1 MIKLNEVLP
10 TKSATVEAI
19 ESYWKQRGDSEPRR
33 GYLGGSAIG
42 KECSRELWYSFRF
55 ATKPNFDGRLYRLF
69 NRGHREENT
78 FVEELRGIGCE
89 VHEFDADGNQ
99 FEVIDC
105 DGHFKGHT
113 DGAALGIPEAPKTW
127 HLLEMKTASNSQFNE
142 IKKEGCEVA
151 KPEHFA
157 QQQVYMRGT
166 GLTRSL
172 YMVVNKDTDELYT
185 ERLRYDSKR
194 AQSYIDKASYIIDA
208 TTPPEKADTLPKE
221 GERAKYGSPCTYCD
235 AKSLCHGTTETA
247 VAVPDLSCRQCVHA
261 TPMSD
266 GKWACKANGD
276 AINVCKD
283 HLFLPGFINFAQ
295 PTDSLKNPDG
305 SLAIEF
311 TSDDGTVWQ
320 HGPDANAGQYSS
332 HDLMTLPRS
341 LILPGV
347 AKPAP
352 VEGVTGPNLEAR
364 YALTL
369 DNVVRVW
376 SGSVEDLLDVFTD
389 HYHVPMSNPNAE
401 QEGDGWSAAEFAPH
415 CCVIVFSGGT
425 KAEIREDGNIHN

>member
-1 MIKLNEVLP
+1 MTKLNEVLP

-19 ESYWKQRGDSEPRR
+19 ESYWKQRGDAEPTR
-33 GYLGGSAIG
+33 GYLGGSSIG

-55 ATKPNFDGRLYRLF
+55 ASKPIFDGRLFRLF
-69 NRGHREENT
+69 NRGHREEDT
-78 FVEELRGIGCE
+78 FVQELRGIGCE
-89 VHEFDADGNQ
+89 VHEFDAAGNQ

-113 DGAALGIPEAPKTW
+113 DGAALGIPEAPNTW
-127 HLLEMKTASNSQFNE
+127 HLLEMKTASNSQFNN
-142 IKKEGCEVA
+142 IKKEGCEAA

-172 YMVVNKDTDELYT
+172 YMVVNKDNDELYT

-194 AQSYIDKASYIIDA
+194 AQAYIDKASYIINA
-208 TTPPEKADTLPKE
+208 TTPPEKADTIENMDK
-221 GERAKYGSPCTYCD
+221 RMSPCKYCD
-235 AKSLCHGTTETA
+235 AKALCHGTTDTA
-247 VAVPDLSCRQCVHA
+247 VAVPALSCRQCVHA
-261 TPMSD
+261 TPIDD
-266 GKWACKANGD
+266 GEWSCAKHGMAYQP
-276 AINVCKD
+276 CKD

-295 PTDSLKNPDG
+295 PTDSLTNPDG
-305 SLAIEF
+305 SVVIEF
-311 TSDDGTVWQ
+311 TEEDGTVWQ
-320 HGPDANAGQYSS
+320 HGNDSNAGQYSS

-352 VEGVTGPNLEAR
+352 VNGVTGPNLEAR

-369 DNVVRVW
+369 DNVARVW
-376 SGSVEDLLDVFTD
+376 SGTVEELQDAFTD
-389 HYHVPMSNPNAE
+389 RYHIPMSNPDAE
-401 QEGDGWSAAEFAPH
+401 QSGEGWEAAEFKPH
-415 CCVIVFSGGT
+415 CCIIVFGKGT
-425 KAEIREDGNIHN
+425 KAEIREDGNIPN